1 LTKFDKQTIF
11 TTFRVGGLASGTIKE
26 QNMYAIVATGGKQY
40 KVREGEVL
48 RIEKIPGEVGSPVSF
63 DQVLMVGGGESV
75 NIGRPA
81 LESAAVTARI
91 VEQGKANKL
100 IVFKYKRRKRYRR
113 KQGHRQS
120 YTAVKIDAITA

>member
-1 LTKFDKQTIF
+1 
-11 TTFRVGGLASGTIKE
+11 
-26 QNMYAIVATGGKQY
+26 MYAIVATGGKQY
-40 KVREGEVL
+40 KVREGDIL

-63 DQVLMVGGGESV
+63 DQVLMVADGDDVS
-75 NIGRPA
+75 IGRPA
-81 LESAAVTARI
+81 LEGAAVSARI
-91 VEQGKANKL
+91 VEQGKASKL

>member
-1 LTKFDKQTIF
+1 
-11 TTFRVGGLASGTIKE
+11 
-26 QNMYAIVATGGKQY
+26 MYAIVATGGKQY

-63 DQVLMVGGGESV
+63 DQVLMVGDGESIS
-75 NIGRPA
+75 IGRPS
-81 LESAAVTARI
+81 LEGAAVTARI